1 MVPQLTLIYK
11 SRNEQKRT
19 KLTNEMANF

>member
-1 MVPQLTLIYK
+1 MVQQLTLIYK